1 MHYALVNSS
10 ERVKMAQS
18 LRYGGVGII
27 LVLLALCMPSVY
39 GQEEAQLRLV
49 AVDTT
54 AFPIV
59 SITLL
64 TVDARSAPADLSG
77 LSLRENGAPIT
88 DLTFTQV
95 PSGVDVTFVLDAN
108 AGFDE
113 IDDDTGL
120 SRREKS
126 LESIRRFA
134 RLYMNPDG
142 LDTVSIVVPDGDG
155 QNGRFLISE
164 VATADDIEDAISSY
178 EPQMLGLTPL
188 NAMVAL
194 ALEQAQQRKDN
205 SRYQAILLFTDGR
218 RLDQQLSFPQL
229 VAQANDAN
237 APIYSAILGKSA
249 DPNEIANVLRLN
261 DPTRAFYVH
270 MPEPSGTDPI
280 YQIWQEQSNPMQ
292 VQYRSRQRQSGRN
305 QLTLNLGSALIS
317 TSFEVILADPEVELF
332 LDNTDIL
339 RAGIAPDTPLN
350 ALQPAIQP
358 VAISVKWPDGLPR
371 QLSEVTLLVDGQPKI
386 VPGDWQDNVQGEM
399 KLDWDISR
407 LEEGSVE
414 LTIQVMDEL
423 GYQGISKP
431 VVVNITIDR
440 PLLPTPIPTA
450 EPQEPVPQVSPI
462 SWLRWDLLAGVALVL
477 FLVLIAL
484 LWRKRRASVKDEP
497 EDNDLRNGAGIED
510 PGKGS
515 SDGMVLVAALESF
528 SDGQRESIP
537 IRGDN
542 VTVGSQAQNAQIVLE
557 DASVGRLH
565 ARIRRQDHEYWLF
578 DEGGSE
584 GTYLNYKRL
593 GLAPQ
598 KVSDG
603 DIIQFGRVSYRF
615 RLRQVVDLER

>member
-1 MHYALVNSS
+1 
-10 ERVKMAQS
+10 
-18 LRYGGVGII
+18 
-27 LVLLALCMPSVY
+27 
-39 GQEEAQLRLV
+39 
-49 AVDTT
+49 
-54 AFPIV
+54 
-59 SITLL
+59 
-64 TVDARSAPADLSG
+64 
-77 LSLRENGAPIT
+77 
-88 DLTFTQV
+88 
-95 PSGVDVTFVLDAN
+95 
-108 AGFDE
+108 
-113 IDDDTGL
+113 
-120 SRREKS
+120 
-126 LESIRRFA
+126 
-134 RLYMNPDG
+134 
-142 LDTVSIVVPDGDG
+142 
-155 QNGRFLISE
+155 
-164 VATADDIEDAISSY
+164 
-178 EPQMLGLTPL
+178 
-188 NAMVAL
+188 
-194 ALEQAQQRKDN
+194 
-205 SRYQAILLFTDGR
+205 
-218 RLDQQLSFPQL
+218 
-229 VAQANDAN
+229 
-237 APIYSAILGKSA
+237 
-249 DPNEIANVLRLN
+249 
-261 DPTRAFYVH
+261 
-270 MPEPSGTDPI
+270 
-280 YQIWQEQSNPMQ
+280 
-292 VQYRSRQRQSGRN
+292 
-305 QLTLNLGSALIS
+305 
-317 TSFEVILADPEVELF
+317 
-332 LDNTDIL
+332 
-339 RAGIAPDTPLN
+339 
-350 ALQPAIQP
+350 
-358 VAISVKWPDGLPR
+358 
-371 QLSEVTLLVDGQPKI
+371 
-386 VPGDWQDNVQGEM
+386 
-399 KLDWDISR
+399 LDWDISR

>member
-1 MHYALVNSS
+1 
-10 ERVKMAQS
+10 
-18 LRYGGVGII
+18 
-27 LVLLALCMPSVY
+27 VY
-39 GQEEAQLRLV
+39 GQEEVQLRLV

-59 SITLL
+59 RITLL
-64 TVDARSAPADLSG
+64 TADSHSAPADLSD

-134 RLYMNPDG
+134 RQYMNPDG
-142 LDTVSIVVPDGDG
+142 LDTVSIVVPDEDG
-155 QNGRFLISE
+155 QSGRFLISE
-164 VATADDIEDAISSY
+164 VTTAEDIEEAINSY
-178 EPQMLGLTPL
+178 QSQTPGSTPL

-205 SRYQAILLFTDGR
+205 GRYQAILLFTDGR

-237 APIYSAILGKSA
+237 VPIYSAILGESA
-249 DPNEIANVLRLN
+249 DPNEIVNVLRLN

-270 MPEPSGTDPI
+270 LSEPARTDPI
-280 YQIWQEQSNPMQ
+280 YQIWQEQSNPVQ

-305 QLTLNLGSALIS
+305 QLTLNLGSTLIS
-317 TSFEVILADPEVELF
+317 TSFEVMLAAPEVELS
-332 LDNTDIL
+332 LDNMQIL
-339 RAGIAPDTPLN
+339 RAGIAPDTPLD

-358 VAISVKWPDGLPR
+358 VAISVKWPDGMPR
-371 QLSEVTLLVDGQPKI
+371 QLSEVILLVDGQPEI
-386 VPGDWQDNVQGEM
+386 VPGGWQDDIQGQI

-407 LEEGSVE
+407 LEEGPVE
-414 LTIQVMDEL
+414 LAV
-423 GYQGISKP
+423 GISKP
-431 VVVNITIDR
+431 VIVEIAIDR
-440 PLLPTPIPTA
+440 PLLPTPIPTS

-462 SWLRWDLLAGVALVL
+462 SWLRWDLLAGAALVL
-477 FLVLIAL
+477 FLILIAL
-484 LWRKRRASVKDEP
+484 LWRRREAPAKDAP
-497 EDNDLRNGAGIED
+497 ADNDRRDAVRFDD
-510 PGKGS
+510 PGTRS
-515 SDGMVLVAALESF
+515 SDGLVLVAALESL
-528 SDGQRESIP
+528 SGGQGESIP
-537 IRGDN
+537 VRGEN

-557 DASVGRLH
+557 DASVSRLH

-584 GTYLNYKRL
+584 GTYLNYERL

-598 KVSDG
+598 KLSDG
-603 DIIQFGRVSYRF
+603 DIVQFGKATYRF
-615 RLRQVVDLER
+615 RLRQVVDLE